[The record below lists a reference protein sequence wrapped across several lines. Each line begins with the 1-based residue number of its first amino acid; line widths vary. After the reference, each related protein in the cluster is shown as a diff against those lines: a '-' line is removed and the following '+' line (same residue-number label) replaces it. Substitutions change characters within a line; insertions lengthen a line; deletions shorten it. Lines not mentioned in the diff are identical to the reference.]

1 MTSHQCCTE
10 TQCTI
15 IPPHILN
22 EVIKN
27 GRPGQSNQALL
38 TLNSDFSIRTLRA
51 LRSVQARPLVVDEVQ
66 QVTTSL
72 YDAQNTMQLPGTL
85 LASAPTV
92 GQPPATGDPAADAA
106 FDNLSSTYAFFLSQY
121 QWRSIDDHGMPL
133 VATVHY
139 GDGYDNAYWD
149 GTQMVFGDGGGDIF
163 QNFSGSLDVV
173 GHELTHGVTEFTA
186 GLVYQDQSGALNES
200 LSDVFGSLIKQQHLH
215 QTADQADWLIGADVL
230 TPQVQAMDTA
240 LSKPAALRWMKAP
253 GHAYNNPL
261 MGKDPQPGHM
271 DDYDYTKFDNGG
283 VHINSGIPNR
293 AFYLAATKLGG
304 YAWEW
309 AGLIWFSA
317 MPQAGRLSTF
327 AQFAALIA
335 RMAATLFPGSPE
347 IHLAV
352 ADAWREVGVPT
363 RTGMTTG

>member
-1 MTSHQCCTE
+1 MAHRRRAE
-10 TQCTI
+10 ARCTI

-27 GRPGQSNQALL
+27 GRPGQSNEALL

-51 LRSVQARPLVVDEVQ
+51 LRSVQALPKVVEDVQ
-66 QVTTSL
+66 QVTTSI
-72 YDAQNTMQLPGTL
+72 YDTHNTMQLPGDL
-85 LASAPTV
+85 LAQAPTV
-92 GQPPATGDPAADAA
+92 EPTPTTGDPAADAA
-106 FDNLSSTYAFFLSQY
+106 FDNLRATYVFFLSQY

-139 GDGYDNAYWD
+139 GDGYDNAYWN
-149 GTQMVFGDGGGDIF
+149 GKQMVFGDGGGDIF

-200 LSDVFGSLIKQQHLH
+200 ISDVFGSLIKQQHLR
-215 QTADQADWLIGADVL
+215 QTAEQADWLIGADVL

-240 LSKPAALRWMKAP
+240 PSKPAALRWMKAP
-253 GHAYNNPL
+253 GQAYNNPL

-271 DDYDYTKFDNGG
+271 DNYDYTKFDNGG

-304 YAWEW
+304 YAWEQ
-309 AGLIWFSA
+309 AGLIWFTA
-317 MPQAGRLSTF
+317 LPQAGRLSTF
-327 AQFAALIA
+327 AQFAALTT
-335 RMAATLFPGSPE
+335 RVAATLNPGSPE
-347 IHLAV
+347 IQQAV

-363 RTGMTTG
+363 PAGMRRS

>member
-1 MTSHQCCTE
+1 MTSRQRCAE
-10 TQCTI
+10 TRCTI

-27 GRPGQSNQALL
+27 GRPGQSNQALA
-38 TLNSDFSIRTLRA
+38 TLNLDFSRRTLRA
-51 LRSVQARPLVVDEVQ
+51 LRSAQARPSVVDEVQ
-66 QVTTSL
+66 QVTTSI
-72 YDAQNTMQLPGTL
+72 YDAQNTMQLPGKL
-85 LASAPTV
+85 LASGPTA
-92 GQPPATGDPAADAA
+92 GQTPATGDSAAAAA
-106 FDNLSSTYAFFLSQY
+106 FDNLRATYAFFLSQY
-121 QWRSIDDHGMPL
+121 RWRSIDDHGMPL

-163 QNFSGSLDVV
+163 QNFSASMDVV
-173 GHELTHGVTEFTA
+173 GHELTHGVTQFTA

-200 LSDVFGSLIKQQHLH
+200 LSDVFGSLIKQQHLQ

-240 LSKPAALRWMKAP
+240 PSKPAALRWLRAP
-253 GHAYNNPL
+253 GQAYNNPL
-261 MGKDPQPGHM
+261 MGKDPQPAHM
-271 DDYDYTKFDNGG
+271 DNYDYTKFDNGG

-293 AFYLAATKLGG
+293 AFYLAASKLGG
-304 YAWEW
+304 FAWEG

-327 AQFAALIA
+327 AQFAALT
-335 RMAATLFPGSPE
+335 MQAAKTLYPASTE
-347 IHLAV
+347 IYQAV
-352 ADAWREVGVPT
+352 ADAWSEVGVPT
-363 RTGMTTG
+363 RAGMMNT

>member
-1 MTSHQCCTE
+1 M
-10 TQCTI
+10 
-15 IPPHILN
+15 
-22 EVIKN
+22 IKN
-27 GRPGQSNQALL
+27 GRPGQSNEALL

-51 LRSVQARPLVVDEVQ
+51 LRSVQAAQGLPKVVEEVQ
-66 QVTTSL
+66 QVTTSV

-92 GQPPATGDPAADAA
+92 SQTPTTGDPAADAA
-106 FDNLSSTYAFFLSQY
+106 FDNLRATYAFFLGQY

-139 GDGYDNAYWD
+139 GDGYDNAYWN

-163 QNFSGSLDVV
+163 QNFAGSMDVV

-200 LSDVFGSLIKQQHLH
+200 ISDVFGSLIKQQHLG
-215 QTADQADWLIGADVL
+215 QTAEQADWLIGADVL

-240 LSKPAALRWMKAP
+240 PSKPAALRWLKQP
-253 GHAYNNPL
+253 GDAYKNPL
-261 MGKDPQPGHM
+261 MGKDPQPAHM

-293 AFYLAATKLGG
+293 AFSTWRRPSLAGT
-304 YAWEW
+304 
-309 AGLIWFSA
+309 
-317 MPQAGRLSTF
+317 
-327 AQFAALIA
+327 
-335 RMAATLFPGSPE
+335 PGS
-347 IHLAV
+347 
-352 ADAWREVGVPT
+352 GQ
-363 RTGMTTG
+363 G